1 MTASFLSRPQSYQD
15 ATEREWLIGNGL
27 GGYAS
32 STLCG
37 SNTRAYHGLLVA
49 ALQPPADRWLMLSFL
64 DEEIDGH
71 HLACHQYPGA
81 IYPQGYRYIQRVP
94 AGSLSPHLL

>member
-1 MTASFLSRPQSYQD
+1 MTASFQSRPQSYQD

-64 DEEIDGH
+64 DEK
-71 HLACHQYPGA
+71 
-81 IYPQGYRYIQRVP
+81 
-94 AGSLSPHLL
+94 